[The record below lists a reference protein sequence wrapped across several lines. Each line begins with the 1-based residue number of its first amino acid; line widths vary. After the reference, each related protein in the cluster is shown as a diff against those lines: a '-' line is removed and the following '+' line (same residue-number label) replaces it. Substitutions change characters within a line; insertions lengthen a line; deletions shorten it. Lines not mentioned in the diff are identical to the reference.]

1 MNVLTKGGP
10 SDSTNV
16 VTLHAVRTA
25 FDYGQAGRAAAMT
38 MVLLIGVIVAVGG
51 VLLMSKDLQD

>member
-1 MNVLTKGGP
+1 MLTKGGP

-25 FDYGQAGRAAAMT
+25 FDYGAAARAAAMT
-38 MVLLIGVIVAVGG
+38 MVLLVGVIVAVGG
-51 VLLMSKDLQD
+51 VLLLSRDMND